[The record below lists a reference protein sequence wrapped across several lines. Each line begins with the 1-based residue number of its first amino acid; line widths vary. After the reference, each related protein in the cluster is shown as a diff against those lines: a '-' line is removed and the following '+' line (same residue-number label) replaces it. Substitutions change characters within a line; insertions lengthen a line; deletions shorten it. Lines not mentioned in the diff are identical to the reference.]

1 MKMPISEIIDRYTI
15 TLLKTERTSED
26 VSDEMDA
33 YKSEI
38 DKYPDTQTYI
48 NKLLEANRT
57 IWDLETEGGR
67 EDASQ
72 PDDKQFIKIGKIAVS
87 VRHWNRIRNGI
98 KAEIVEQY
106 SEGFKEIK
114 TNYTKTNYGWTS
126 PT

>member
-1 MKMPISEIIDRYTI
+1 MPISEIIDRYTI

-26 VSDEMDA
+26 VSEEMDA
-33 YKSEI
+33 YKNEI
-38 DKYPDTQTYI
+38 DKYPDTQIYV
-48 NKLLEANRT
+48 NKLLEANGT

-67 EDASQ
+67 EEVSQ
-72 PDDKQFIKIGKIAVS
+72 PDNKQFIKMGKIAVS

-114 TNYTKTNYGWTS
+114 TNYTKTNYGWNSST
-126 PT
+126 

>member
-26 VSDEMDA
+26 VSEEMDA
-33 YKSEI
+33 YKNEI
-38 DKYPDTQTYI
+38 DKYPDTQIYV
-48 NKLLEANRT
+48 NKLLEANGT

-67 EDASQ
+67 EEVSQ
-72 PDDKQFIKIGKIAVS
+72 PDNKQFIKMGKIAVS

-114 TNYTKTNYGWTS
+114 TNYTKTNYGWNSST
-126 PT
+126 